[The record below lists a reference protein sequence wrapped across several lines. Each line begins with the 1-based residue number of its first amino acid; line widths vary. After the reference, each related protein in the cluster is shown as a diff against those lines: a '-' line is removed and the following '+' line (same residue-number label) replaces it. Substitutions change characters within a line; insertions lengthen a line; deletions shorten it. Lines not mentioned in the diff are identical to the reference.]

1 MQRNAKCYGK
11 GQTRRG
17 ANMTTTNRA
26 PLLVLSAIGV
36 MIVVMVLF
44 ATAMEA
50 GVGMMILLVACIVAL
65 CLIGRWFASGISKTV
80 EVVADK
86 RLASQ
91 AESNRHIESVLKMGY
106 APKVYTPVQIQS
118 GIAPAQPQ
126 IAAPVD
132 PRRDKALRLLNE
144 TIESDIKD
152 KGGALRYG
160 PKSGRIMTQADAG
173 AVGIIADDW
182 SAAVAYLFAFGV
194 ATGNSGTIILDKRN
208 VSRLIADVARNVQDA
223 EASGV
228 MAIPETRR

>member
-1 MQRNAKCYGK
+1 
-11 GQTRRG
+11 
-17 ANMTTTNRA
+17 
-26 PLLVLSAIGV
+26 
-36 MIVVMVLF
+36 
-44 ATAMEA
+44 
-50 GVGMMILLVACIVAL
+50 MILLVACIVAL

-118 GIAPAQPQ
+118 SIASVQQQ

-144 TIESDIKD
+144 TIESDK
-152 KGGALRYG
+152 YG

-194 ATGNSGTIILDKRN
+194 ATGNSGTIIIDKRN
-208 VSRLIADVARNVQDA
+208 VSRLMADVARNVQDA

-228 MAIPETRR
+228 MAIPEARR

>member
-1 MQRNAKCYGK
+1 
-11 GQTRRG
+11 
-17 ANMTTTNRA
+17 MTTTNRA
-26 PLLVLSAIGV
+26 VPYVLAF
-36 MIVVMVLF
+36 MAALIVTLALF
-44 ATAMEA
+44 ATAMSA
-50 GVGMMILLVACIVAL
+50 GVGMMILLVACIVAI
-65 CLIGRWFASGISKTV
+65 CLIGRWFASGVSKTV

-91 AESNRHIESVLKMGY
+91 AESNRHSEAEKKIVVDLVKLGY
-106 APKVYTPVQIQS
+106 HPNDFSPLRPQISAPV
-118 GIAPAQPQ
+118 QPQ
-126 IAAPVD
+126 ISAPVD

-144 TIESDIKD
+144 TIESDK
-152 KGGALRYG
+152 YG

-208 VSRLIADVARNVQDA
+208 VSRLMADVARNVQDA

-228 MAIPETRR
+228 MAIPEARR